1 MNSFFPVKLWNLHLR
16 HFSANDKP
24 NSFYLFLF
32 DSLPLTY
39 VVGRWCFQSCLSV
52 CLFTGRRWGSTYNI
66 ICIMGSATLDDY
78 YHMNLFKL
86 VELGAFTYICVVL
99 ITFACNYILN
109 SFQDLVTPAS
119 HSFIPAGID
128 IPSITTTLIA
138 QFCSSHLHLALHHGP
153 ESAGFNTEQDPK
165 LLLDLH
171 SLCSV
176 NSNFLSIPQLSIC
189 LMLMVMYTLSLPSW
203 IQSDLTVN
211 VSIQSGDV
219 GEGIIMQDDELPSTN
234 WLTLVSIQLAEIDQ
248 LH

>member
-1 MNSFFPVKLWNLHLR
+1 
-16 HFSANDKP
+16 
-24 NSFYLFLF
+24 
-32 DSLPLTY
+32 
-39 VVGRWCFQSCLSV
+39 
-52 CLFTGRRWGSTYNI
+52 
-66 ICIMGSATLDDY
+66 
-78 YHMNLFKL
+78 MNLL
-86 VELGAFTYICVVL
+86 NLLTWGHLHTYIYVCRSYTGKRTVSLELKGLLVL
-99 ITFACNYILN
+99 TTFAWNYILN

-119 HSFIPAGID
+119 HSFIPAGIG

-171 SLCSV
+171 CLCSV
-176 NSNFLSIPQLSIC
+176 NSNFLSMPQLSIF

-248 LH
+248 LHQFHMEFCPFDYDLMLN